1 MPDGP
6 ATPSTPARPLAV
18 LRAMIDSVDHE
29 ILQLFARRNG
39 LVSEVAAFKR
49 TTGKAI
55 RDFQREKELLEDRRN
70 RAVPLG
76 LSPEVIESI
85 WRLTLWASRDRQAA
99 LKAEVPENIEPKTIA
114 IIGGHGEMG
123 ACIAT
128 MFADLGHAVMIA
140 DVDTQLT
147 NEEAAKH
154 ADVVVVSVPI
164 DATEEV
170 IRAIGPLVR
179 PEALLMDLTSIK
191 SAPVQAMIDSSEAT
205 VIGAHPLFGPTVHS
219 LQGQRIVLTP
229 GRIKENDQWLPWL
242 RTMLH
247 ARGLNALETTAESH
261 DEAMA
266 IVQVLTHFSTEVL
279 GRTLANLDI
288 AVDETLEFTSP
299 VYLMDMLLTA
309 RHFAQSPD
317 LYASI
322 QMHNPRTGEVAD
334 AFVDAAT
341 EMRGIATSKDRG
353 AFCEVFED
361 VRRLFGPFTEQ
372 ALEQSSFLIDR
383 LVERA

>member
-1 MPDGP
+1 MPTGADHQG
-6 ATPSTPARPLAV
+6 RPLAV

-29 ILQLFARRNG
+29 ILQLMARRNG
-39 LVSEVAAFKR
+39 LVAEVAAFKR
-49 TTGKAI
+49 ATGKAI
-55 RDFQREKELLEDRRN
+55 RDFDRERELLEDRRS

-99 LKAEVPENIEPKTIA
+99 LKAEVPENIEPRTVA
-114 IIGGHGEMG
+114 VIGGRGEMG
-123 ACIAT
+123 ACMAG

-140 DVDTQLT
+140 DLGTQLT
-147 NEEAAKH
+147 NEEAARH

-164 DATEEV
+164 DATDEV

-179 PEALLMDLTSIK
+179 EDALLMDLTSIK
-191 SAPVQAMIDSSEAT
+191 AAPVRAMVESSRAT
-205 VIGAHPLFGPTVHS
+205 VIGAHPLFGPSVHS

-229 GRIKENDQWLPWL
+229 GRVPEGDAWMPWL
-242 RTMLH
+242 QAMLH
-247 ARGLNALETTAESH
+247 ARGLNALVTTPEAH
-261 DEAMA
+261 DDAMA

-279 GRTLANLDI
+279 GRTLDNLNV
-288 AVDETLEFTSP
+288 AVGETLEFTSP

-309 RHFAQSPD
+309 RHFAQSSA

-334 AFVDAAT
+334 AFVAAAT
-341 EMRGIATSKDRG
+341 ELRDIASRGDRE
-353 AFCEVFED
+353 AFAAMFRS
-361 VRRLFGPFTEQ
+361 VRDRFGPFRDQ
-372 ALEQSSFLIDR
+372 ALEQSSYLIDR

>member
-1 MPDGP
+1 MPDGASQP
-6 ATPSTPARPLAV
+6 GRPLAV

-39 LVSEVAAFKR
+39 LVSEVAVYKR
-49 TTGKAI
+49 ATGTAI
-55 RDFQREKELLEDRRN
+55 RDFDRERELLEDRRT

-76 LSPEVIESI
+76 LSPEVIESV

-114 IIGGHGEMG
+114 IIGGRGEMG
-123 ACIAT
+123 ACMAS

-140 DVDTQLT
+140 DLDTQLT
-147 NEEAAKH
+147 NEEAARH

-170 IRAIGPLVR
+170 IRSIGPLVR
-179 PEALLMDLTSIK
+179 PDALLMDLTSIK
-191 SAPVQAMIDSSEAT
+191 SAPVRAMVESSAAT
-205 VIGAHPLFGPTVHS
+205 VIGVHPLFGPTVHS

-229 GRIKENDQWLPWL
+229 GRLGDNDPWMPWL
-242 RTMLH
+242 KMMLH
-247 ARGLNALETTAESH
+247 ARGLNALETTPEAH

-279 GRTLANLDI
+279 GRTLDTLNVE
-288 AVDETLEFTSP
+288 VDKTLEFTSP

-309 RHFAQSPD
+309 RHFAQSSA

-322 QMHNPRTGEVAD
+322 QMHNPRTSEVAD
-334 AFVDAAT
+334 AFVAAAGELRDIAARQDRPAFDA
-341 EMRGIATSKDRG
+341 MFRQVRDRFG
-353 AFCEVFED
+353 AFTD
-361 VRRLFGPFTEQ
+361 Q

-383 LVERA
+383 MVERT

>member
-1 MPDGP
+1 
-6 ATPSTPARPLAV
+6 
-18 LRAMIDSVDHE
+18 MIDSVDHE

-49 TTGKAI
+49 STGKAI

-76 LSPEVIESI
+76 LSPEVIESV

-114 IIGGHGEMG
+114 VIGGHGEMG
-123 ACIAT
+123 ACMAT

-140 DVDTQLT
+140 DLDTQLT
-147 NEEAAKH
+147 NKEAARH
-154 ADVVVVSVPI
+154 ADVVIVSVPI
-164 DATEEV
+164 ESTDEV

-191 SAPVQAMIDSSEAT
+191 SAPVRAVVESSKAT
-205 VIGAHPLFGPTVHS
+205 VIGVHPLFGPTVHS

-229 GRIKENDQWLPWL
+229 GRLANDDTWLPWL
-242 RTMLH
+242 KTMLH
-247 ARGLNALETTAESH
+247 ARGLNALETSPEAH

-279 GRTLANLDI
+279 GRTLANLDVN
-288 AVDETLEFTSP
+288 VDETLRFTSP

-309 RHFAQSPD
+309 RHFAQSPA
-317 LYASI
+317 LYSSI
-322 QMHNPRTGEVAD
+322 QMHNPRTNEVAE
-334 AFVDAAT
+334 AFVAAAG
-341 EMRGIATSKDRG
+341 ELRDIAVSKDRE
-353 AFCEVFED
+353 AFNAMFES
-361 VRRLFGPFTEQ
+361 VRTLFGPFTDQ

>member
-1 MPDGP
+1 M
-6 ATPSTPARPLAV
+6 

-39 LVSEVAAFKR
+39 LVSEVAAYKR
-49 TTGKAI
+49 ATGTAI
-55 RDFQREKELLEDRRN
+55 RDFDRERELLEDRRQ

-114 IIGGHGEMG
+114 IIGGRGEMG
-123 ACIAT
+123 ACMAD

-140 DVDTQLT
+140 DLGTQLT

-164 DATEEV
+164 DATDEV
-170 IRAIGPLVR
+170 IRAIGPHVR
-179 PEALLMDLTSIK
+179 SDALLMDLTSIK
-191 SAPVQAMIDSSEAT
+191 DAPVRAMVESSEAT

-219 LQGQRIVLTP
+219 LQGQRFVLTT
-229 GRIKENDQWLPWL
+229 GRIKDNDPWLPWL
-242 RTMLH
+242 RAMLH
-247 ARGLNALETTAESH
+247 ARGLNVLETTPESH
-261 DEAMA
+261 DSAMA

-279 GRTLANLDI
+279 GKTLASLDV

-309 RHFAQSPD
+309 RHFAQSSA

-322 QMHNPRTGEVAD
+322 QMHNPRTDEVTD
-334 AFVDAAT
+334 AFVRAAS
-341 EMRGIATSKDRG
+341 ELRDIASGQDRA
-353 AFCEVFED
+353 AFDRMFREVRE
-361 VRRLFGPFTEQ
+361 RFGPFTDQ

-383 LVERA
+383 LVERT